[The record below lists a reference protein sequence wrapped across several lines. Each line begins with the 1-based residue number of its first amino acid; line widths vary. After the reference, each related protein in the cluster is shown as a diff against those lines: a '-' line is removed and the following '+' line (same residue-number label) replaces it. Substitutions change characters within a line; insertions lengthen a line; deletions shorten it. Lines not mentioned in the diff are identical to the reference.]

1 MRAPAWTIGAFFYKI
16 PRMKRFPLLGL
27 LALGLALLSSSCIG
41 IDSRVSIAA
50 NGSVSLTLDY
60 KVSLAAD
67 ELGRLDANTAYLPLP
82 VGRADLELA
91 ASRAGGQLSSWS
103 RSDAADNFTIKAALS
118 FPSVSA
124 FASFMDPTGQ
134 DAVYSEQGTRKTLS
148 LRLGPGAPPADAEL
162 AGFVRQAFADYRV
175 SLSFQLP
182 AAIAENSGFTLEG
195 RTARFEMPAAEL
207 YTSATP
213 IALRLSW

>member
-1 MRAPAWTIGAFFYKI
+1 MRGPAWTTGAFFYKI
-16 PRMKRFPLLGL
+16 RHMKRFPLFGL

-41 IDSRVSIAA
+41 IDSSATIAA
-50 NGSVSLTLDY
+50 NGSVSLALDY
-60 KVSLAAD
+60 KLSLAAY
-67 ELGRLDANTAYLPLP
+67 ELGRLDANSAYLPLP

-91 ASRAGGQLSSWS
+91 ATRAGGQLSSWS

-118 FPSVSA
+118 FPNVAA

-134 DAVYSEQGTRKTLS
+134 DAVYSEQAARKTLS
-148 LRLGPGAPPADAEL
+148 LRVGPGTPPADEEL

-175 SLSFQLP
+175 RLSFQLP
-182 AAIAENSGFTLEG
+182 AAIAENSGFTLDG
-195 RTARFEMPAAEL
+195 RTARFDMPAAEL
-207 YTSATP
+207 YTSASP